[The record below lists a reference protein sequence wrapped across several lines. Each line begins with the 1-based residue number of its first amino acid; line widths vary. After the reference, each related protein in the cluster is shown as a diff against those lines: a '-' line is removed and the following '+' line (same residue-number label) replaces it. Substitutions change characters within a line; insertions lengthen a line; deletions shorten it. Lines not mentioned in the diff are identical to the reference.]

1 MHGLASTP
9 PWWSGLAPPTHW
21 DPHPTVPYLSQKWIS
36 EDKTP
41 LTCGSALR
49 TWSQKSVPLP
59 QLQPITCRRTHSNR
73 LHTILAHSV
82 QTSIQRHTHTHTLTY
97 TLTDSGVASVT
108 PPSSHLPRVAHSHSP
123 HIPRCSPG
131 FLGQASTRSVWSSLL
146 VSLGGIL
153 SLECLR
159 HKRTWWSAH
168 CVYPSGK
175 LST

>member
-1 MHGLASTP
+1 MVVWTGPSHSLGPPPHWSLSKPKRDLRGQDTSNMWLSPEDLEPKICPSSPTP
-9 PWWSGLAPPTHW
+9 AHHMQANPLKPPTHN
-21 DPHPTVPYLSQKWIS
+21 PCTLSTNQ
-36 EDKTP
+36 
-41 LTCGSALR
+41 
-49 TWSQKSVPLP
+49 
-59 QLQPITCRRTHSNR
+59 
-73 LHTILAHSV
+73 HTEIP
-82 QTSIQRHTHTHTLTY
+82 THTHTLTY

-123 HIPRCSPG
+123 QIPRCSPG

-168 CVYPSGK
+168 RV
-175 LST
+175 